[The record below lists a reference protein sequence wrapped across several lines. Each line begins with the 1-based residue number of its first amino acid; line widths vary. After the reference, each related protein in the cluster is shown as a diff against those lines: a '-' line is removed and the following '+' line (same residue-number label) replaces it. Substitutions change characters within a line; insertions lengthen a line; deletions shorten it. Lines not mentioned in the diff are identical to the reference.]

1 MGWAEAIKAAL
12 ISIPKILDLVRDGF
26 ASLNALVTAMQNARE
41 QERRNEQNFA
51 VLQTLKLQ
59 VDADR
64 AEMARRLSAL
74 EQRH

>member
-12 ISIPKILDLVRDGF
+12 IAIPKLLDLVRDGF
-26 ASLNALVTAMQNARE
+26 ASLNALVTAMQDRNE

-59 VDADR
+59 VDQDR
-64 AEMARRLSAL
+64 ADMARRLSAL

>member
-64 AEMARRLSAL
+64 AEMARRLSLL